1 MIGIRGRGGFYFYY
15 YYLLFFLKKEK
26 DSHTQVQRI
35 LLPPPLLLKLWRS
48 RKTCSDHHLPSIMVA
63 ELHSSISKEPEKI
76 QENTIPVTRCLTRAL
91 QSNASD
97 PGLLSCQNNKGG
109 KKKSA
114 EAKGRPW
121 MLLCLYHLQ
130 DHRRMLRE
138 REDEPGSAPA
148 QSVPPAPHLLTCALA
163 PDTPPGEHTNLFP
176 FFFFLNF
183 IFPSPPPPATFTK
196 SITPL
201 RTS

>member
-1 MIGIRGRGGFYFYY
+1 MPARRQWAGCFGLIGIRGRGGFYFYY

-97 PGLLSCQNNKGG
+97 PGLLSCQNNKGE
-109 KKKSA
+109 KKKA
-114 EAKGRPW
+114 PR
-121 MLLCLYHLQ
+121 
-130 DHRRMLRE
+130 LRA
-138 REDEPGSAPA
+138 G
-148 QSVPPAPHLLTCALA
+148 HGCCCAC
-163 PDTPPGEHTNLFP
+163 
-176 FFFFLNF
+176 
-183 IFPSPPPPATFTK
+183 
-196 SITPL
+196 ITS
-201 RTS
+201 RITGGC